1 MILLPA
7 NVGPTSEGTPMI
19 IQPSRLLRAGIAGGA
34 MATVGLSAGLLTPAT
49 AHATTKNACSGVT
62 ASCKIVAHVDVTGDG
77 RADSVGIARLRTDG
91 DMVTRYQVRIRTD
104 GGKLLHKTDKTAA
117 WLGPLYR
124 GAAKIDG
131 RRGKEVV
138 VGHVVGAHTAFYRV
152 YRYHNGK
159 LELLKAP
166 KLPKKV
172 SATTLRRSWAVD
184 SAVASFE
191 GIRRTRHNGHVI
203 LINTFGSRDP
213 SARVYSGWKLKYRW
227 EDGHWKS
234 VSAVKRTFT
243 NKQAA
248 KAWGWHVKGMR
259 TGF

>member
-1 MILLPA
+1 MI
-7 NVGPTSEGTPMI
+7 NQT
-19 IQPSRLLRAGIAGGA
+19 SRLRRAGIAGGA
-34 MATVGLSAGLLTPAT
+34 MATVALVAGLLTPTT
-49 AHATTKNACSGVT
+49 ADAAAKNACSGVT
-62 ASCKIVAHVDVTGDG
+62 SHCKIVAHVDVTGDG
-77 RADSVGIARLRTDG
+77 RPDSVGIVRQRTDG
-91 DMVTRYQVRIRTD
+91 DVVTRYQVRIRTA
-104 GGKLLHKTDKTAA
+104 GGKLLHKTDKSAA
-117 WLGPLYR
+117 WIGPLYR

-131 RRGKEVV
+131 RRGKELV
-138 VGHVVGAHTAFYRV
+138 VGHVLGAHTAFYRV

-159 LELLKAP
+159 LVLLKSP

-172 SATTLRRSWAVD
+172 SATTLDRSWAVD

-191 GIRRTRHNGHVI
+191 GIRRTRHNGHVV
-203 LINTFGSRDP
+203 LTNTFGSRDP

-227 EDGHWKS
+227 EAGHWKS
-234 VSAVKRTFT
+234 TSVVKRTFT